1 MTRGNVPAHKAENA
15 TADEISPTDAQ
26 VLLSPRRLPAF
37 VDLSKMLLRQT
48 TMSVETWTRNYL
60 AAQMASE
67 MENVGIEGGG
77 SEEPTGILGTVGIG
91 AVVAGDPDGAA
102 PTWADVINLKREVA
116 KDNALMGRLGYLGN
130 PDVTAKLQTTDR
142 TSSTSIFIMGED
154 PGRLAGYPYADTTNV
169 PNDLTKGNGTA
180 LSALIFGN
188 WADLYVG
195 QWGGLD
201 ILVNPYT
208 KAKEGLV
215 EIVAEMYYDLE
226 VARPVSFAAML
237 DIVTT

>member
-1 MTRGNVPAHKAENA
+1 
-15 TADEISPTDAQ
+15 
-26 VLLSPRRLPAF
+26 
-37 VDLSKMLLRQT
+37 
-48 TMSVETWTRNYL
+48 
-60 AAQMASE
+60 
-67 MENVGIEGGG
+67 
-77 SEEPTGILGTVGIG
+77 
-91 AVVAGDPDGAA
+91 
-102 PTWADVINLKREVA
+102 
-116 KDNALMGRLGYLGN
+116 
-130 PDVTAKLQTTDR
+130 
-142 TSSTSIFIMGED
+142 
-154 PGRLAGYPYADTTNV
+154 LAGYPYADTTNV
-169 PNDLTKGNGTA
+169 PNDLTKGDGTA